1 MPRPTHRGA
10 TYLPALDGLRALAVI
25 LVVLYHLHVPGFS
38 SGLLGVGVFF
48 TLSGFLI
55 TSLLLA
61 TRERTGGFALG
72 RFWLTRAR
80 RLLPALLLV
89 LATSI
94 AATAAVMPNKL
105 NEYWWQGV
113 SALAY
118 VNNWHNIASADDYFD
133 RFAGPGPVDHLWSL
147 SIEEQFYLIWPLLL
161 AGLLF
166 VFKRRLFVTLAIIGL
181 ALLSFYLLDATA
193 HIGFDNTRAYEGT
206 DTRAGGLLLGAALAF
221 LSLIHI
227 SEPTRPY

>member
-61 TRERTGGFALG
+61 TRKRTGGFALG
-72 RFWLTRAR
+72 RFWLARAR

-133 RFAGPGPVDHLWSL
+133 RFAGPGPFDHLWSL

-161 AGLLF
+161 AGVAVHVQTPF
-166 VFKRRLFVTLAIIGL
+166 VRDARDHRARPAV
-181 ALLSFYLLDATA
+181 LLSPRRDRA
-193 HIGFDNTRAYEGT
+193 HRL
-206 DTRAGGLLLGAALAF
+206 RQHAGL
-221 LSLIHI
+221 
-227 SEPTRPY
+227 